1 MHRALGLLSSFILGP
16 GRDHNTFILTRAFEL
31 KLEPS
36 PARAQFDSKL
46 SEVKNS
52 NNFDARKNF
61 ENVHKLETYSV
72 ACPLISY
79 KAVNFAVKILAVKS

>member
-1 MHRALGLLSSFILGP
+1 MLLSFLPGP
-16 GRDHNTFILTRAFEL
+16 DREQSTFILTRALEL

-36 PARAQFDSKL
+36 PALTQFDSKL
-46 SEVKNS
+46 SEAKNS

>member
-16 GRDHNTFILTRAFEL
+16 GRDHNTFIITRAFE
-31 KLEPS
+31 LEPS

-46 SEVKNS
+46 SEAKNS

-79 KAVNFAVKILAVKS
+79 TAVNFAVKILAVKS